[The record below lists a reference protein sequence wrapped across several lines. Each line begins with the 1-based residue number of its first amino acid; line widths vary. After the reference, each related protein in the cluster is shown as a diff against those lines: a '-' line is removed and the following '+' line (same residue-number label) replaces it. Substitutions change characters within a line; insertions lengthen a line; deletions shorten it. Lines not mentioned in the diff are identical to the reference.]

1 MKKSDKTML
10 VVGLVSFFL
19 GIICFVLCCITFIGG
34 VRKEIASGDLKARI
48 QSGIEYISEHTG
60 GIVIDD
66 KNISFGDLG
75 SGITVSADGNNV
87 QIDESGIHVQT
98 DDDGSVKVD
107 ISGIDIDEDALQ
119 DTLDQIIG

>member
-10 VVGLVSFFL
+10 ILGLVSFFL
-19 GIICFVLCCITFIGG
+19 GIICFVLCCVTFIAG
-34 VRKEIASGDLKARI
+34 VKKEVASGDLKARI
-48 QSGIEYISEHTG
+48 ESGIEYITEHTG

-66 KNISFGDLG
+66 KNVSFGSLG
-75 SGITVSADGNNV
+75 SGISVSADGNNI

-98 DDDGSVKVD
+98 DDNGSVNVD

-119 DTLDQIIG
+119 DTLDQLVG

>member
-10 VVGLVSFFL
+10 VIGLISFFL
-19 GIICFVLCCITFIGG
+19 GIICFVLCCATFIVG
-34 VRKEIASGDLKARI
+34 VKKEIASGDLQARVK
-48 QSGIEYISEHTG
+48 SGIEYITEHTG

-66 KNISFGDLG
+66 QNISISDLG

-87 QIDESGIHVQT
+87 QIDENGIHVQT
-98 DDDGSVKVD
+98 VDDGSVNVD

-119 DTLDQIIG
+119 DTLDQVLG